1 MATSASPLSAY
12 TALVVGST
20 GAVGRELI
28 AELVASA
35 KCEKVIALAR
45 REIPEEQWTTAF
57 PRVDVNAAKK
67 KLQVRAVDFDALGE
81 KDVPPTERV
90 DAAFCCLG
98 TTRKDA
104 GSAEAF
110 RKVDLEYVT
119 RFGELAKAAQIPYM
133 GLLTATNANKN
144 SWFLYPQ
151 TKGEAEDNIIKLS
164 FARTGIFRPGLLN
177 RGELARTVEK
187 IGLYLAPSITATAVA
202 KGMVADLE
210 AENSTPGVKA
220 WSHSDLKQFE

>member
-1 MATSASPLSAY
+1 MAAPASSSAAY

-28 AELVASA
+28 AELVAST
-35 KCEKVIALAR
+35 KCGKVIALAR
-45 REIPEEQWTTAF
+45 REIPEEQWSTAF
-57 PRVDVNAAKK
+57 PRVDVDAAKL
-67 KLQVRAVDFDALGE
+67 KLQVRAVDFDALSE
-81 KDVPPTERV
+81 KAIPPTEHV

-119 RFGELAKAAQIPYM
+119 RFGELAKAAGIPYM

-151 TKGEAEDNIIKLS
+151 TKGEAEDNITKLA
-164 FARTGIFRPGLLN
+164 FPRTGIFRPGLLN
-177 RGELARTVEK
+177 RGELARSVEK
-187 IGLYLAPSITATAVA
+187 IGLYFIPSITATAVA
-202 KGMVADLE
+202 KGMVADFE
-210 AENSTPGVKA
+210 TEGSTPGVKA
-220 WSHSDLKQFE
+220 WSHNDLKQFE